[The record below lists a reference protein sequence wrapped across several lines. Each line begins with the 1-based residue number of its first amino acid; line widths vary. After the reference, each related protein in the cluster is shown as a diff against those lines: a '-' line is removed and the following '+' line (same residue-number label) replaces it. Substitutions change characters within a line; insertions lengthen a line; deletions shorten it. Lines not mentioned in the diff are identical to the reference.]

1 MSLGL
6 TEVTVSARSSGLSV
20 ERPSSGHPLLSPR
33 RSAHPTYLN
42 SQTSHPSPRE
52 NTPNID
58 IGGQRYSSEL
68 SRMMVTSDEAAA
80 RERQAFGLST
90 SFSGSVSDEPCLTH
104 ADSDMSS
111 IAGNT
116 WQIECEDDGVHT
128 DSLLNRLATQE
139 LERSMNAQLTQSDLS
154 YASSESS
161 VSAASMSSVAHEFLH
176 SDRTNAHRDHRR
188 SADIHASW
196 EDFRR
201 YILEQFGEAEV
212 RRQEIVWKLAESEA
226 TFVINLQN
234 MVQLFILPLRVRSTK
249 VWVSGVP
256 DDVSRLFDWLEDIV
270 HLHTKLSASLT
281 GLRDVHNPNLNLQCV
296 GEIFQPFTAKLEIYQ
311 PYLVKLEFVATRIEH
326 LVAQKKSDIGDFI
339 KLQERSSACQG
350 WSLEKY
356 LVEPVQRLSQYP
368 DFFHVSRCVCR
379 LLMTESRSSSGSGTQ
394 PRSPTPTIYQRYVFF
409 TLLNSR
415 SVFSARSKTERTST
429 NL

>member
-1 MSLGL
+1 
-6 TEVTVSARSSGLSV
+6 
-20 ERPSSGHPLLSPR
+20 
-33 RSAHPTYLN
+33 
-42 SQTSHPSPRE
+42 
-52 NTPNID
+52 
-58 IGGQRYSSEL
+58 
-68 SRMMVTSDEAAA
+68 MMVTSNEAAA

-90 SFSGSVSDEPCLTH
+90 SFSGSASDEPSLTH

-116 WQIECEDDGVHT
+116 WQIEYEDDGVHT

-139 LERSMNAQLTQSDLS
+139 MERSMNAQLTESDLS

-176 SDRTNAHRDHRR
+176 SDRTNAHRDHRCS
-188 SADIHASW
+188 SADNHASW
-196 EDFRR
+196 EDFRH
-201 YILEQFGEAEV
+201 YILERFGEVEV
-212 RRQEIVWKLAESEA
+212 RRQEIVWRLAESEA

-270 HLHTKLSASLT
+270 HLHTKLSASLA
-281 GLRDVHNPNLNLQCV
+281 GLRDVHNPNLQCV
-296 GEIFQPFTAKLEIYQ
+296 GETLQPFMAKFEIYQ

-326 LVAQKKSDIGDFI
+326 LVAQEKSDIGDFI

-368 DFFHVSRCVCR
+368 DFFHVSRCIC
-379 LLMTESRSSSGSGTQ
+379 
-394 PRSPTPTIYQRYVFF
+394 
-409 TLLNSR
+409 
-415 SVFSARSKTERTST
+415 
-429 NL
+429 

>member
-1 MSLGL
+1 VRL
-6 TEVTVSARSSGLSV
+6 TEVVVPARNSGLSV

-33 RSAHPTYLN
+33 RSVHSTYLN
-42 SQTSHPSPRE
+42 SQKSHASPE

-58 IGGQRYSSEL
+58 IGAQRYSSEL
-68 SRMMVTSDEAAA
+68 TRMMVTSDEAAV
-80 RERQAFGLST
+80 RERQAFGLPT
-90 SFSGSVSDEPCLTH
+90 SFSGSASDEPHLTH

-116 WQIECEDDGVHT
+116 WQFECEDDGVHT

-139 LERSMNAQLTQSDLS
+139 FERSMNAQPTQSDLS
-154 YASSESS
+154 YTSSESS
-161 VSAASMSSVAHEFLH
+161 VSAASMSSVAHEFLR
-176 SDRTNAHRDHRR
+176 SDRTNAHRDYRR
-188 SADIHASW
+188 SSADIHASW

-201 YILEQFGEAEV
+201 HILEQFGEVEV

-281 GLRDVHNPNLNLQCV
+281 SLRDVHNSDLQCV
-296 GEIFQPFTAKLEIYQ
+296 GEILRPFMAKLEIYQ

-326 LVAQKKSDIGDFI
+326 LVAQEKSDIGDFI

-368 DFFHVSRCVCR
+368 DFFQVSRFVCR
-379 LLMTESRSSSGSGTQ
+379 LLMTESRSSSGSGTR
-394 PRSPTPTIYQRYVFF
+394 PRSPILTIYQHYLFF

-415 SVFSARSKTERTST
+415 SAFSVRSKIGRTST
-429 NL
+429 SL